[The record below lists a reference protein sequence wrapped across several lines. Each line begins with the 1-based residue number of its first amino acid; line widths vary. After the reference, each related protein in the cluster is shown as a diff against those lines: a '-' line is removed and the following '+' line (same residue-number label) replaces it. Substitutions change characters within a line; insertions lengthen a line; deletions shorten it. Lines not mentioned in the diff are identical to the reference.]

1 MESNEQ
7 HIPILEFLYGRPG
20 GVNIPELSEVP
31 DGLGD
36 LIRDIFNGL
45 QLSNEQLHEHIVTLQ
60 AQNKDLD
67 AYARTVAHDLKE
79 PLAVMVLTSN
89 LINKIPDLTRDELNE
104 HLQQIRSTAYQMNTI
119 INTLLFFAKV
129 SRAEAPV
136 ERVDMG
142 WVVKNVRDRLSH
154 MINEYQG
161 QLDLPESWPDAIGY
175 APWLEEVWANYISN
189 ALKHGG
195 QPPRVELGASPQT
208 DGMVRFWARDNGPGL
223 PPHEQAQLFAPF
235 SQINPIDARGEGL
248 GLLIAFRIVEKL
260 GGQVGVE
267 SEVGKGSQ
275 FFFTLP
281 ANISAVS

>member
-1 MESNEQ
+1 MESNEH
-7 HIPILEFLYGRPG
+7 HIPILEFLYGRPD
-20 GVNIPELSEVP
+20 VNIPELSEAP

-79 PLAVMVLTSN
+79 PLSVMILTSN

-104 HLQQIRSTAYQMNTI
+104 YLQQIRSTAYLMNTI

-129 SRAEAPV
+129 NRAEAPV

-142 WVVKNVRDRLSH
+142 WVIKNVRDRLSH
-154 MINEYQG
+154 MINEYQA
-161 QLDLPESWPDAIGY
+161 QLDLPQSWPDAIGY
-175 APWLEEVWANYISN
+175 APWLEEVWTNYISN

-195 QPPRVELGASPQT
+195 HPPRVELGASHQT
-208 DGMVRFWARDNGPGL
+208 DGMVRFWTRDNGPGV
-223 PPHEQAQLFAPF
+223 PPHEQARLFAPF
-235 SQINPIDARGEGL
+235 SQISPIDARGEGL
-248 GLLIAFRIVEKL
+248 GLSIVLRIVEKL

-267 SEVGKGSQ
+267 SEAGKGSQ

-281 ANISAVS
+281 ADMSPDRT

>member
-7 HIPILEFLYGRPG
+7 HIPILEFLYRKP

-60 AQNKDLD
+60 AQNKDLE

-104 HLQQIRSTAYQMNTI
+104 YVQQIRSTAYQMNTI
-119 INTLLFFAKV
+119 INTLLLFAKV
-129 SRAEAPV
+129 SRAETPV

-142 WVVKNVRDRLSH
+142 WVVKNVRDRLSP
-154 MINEYQG
+154 MINEYQA
-161 QLDLPESWPDAIGY
+161 QLDFPQSWPDAIGY

-208 DGMVRFWARDNGPGL
+208 DGMVRFWTRDNGLGL
-223 PPHEQAQLFAPF
+223 PPHEQARLFAPF

-248 GLLIAFRIVEKL
+248 GLSIVIRIVEKL

-281 ANISAVS
+281 ADVPS